1 MTFTISNWISQ
12 GFVQADKSQ
21 AVIQIA
27 RNSFLKGK
35 KYYSKLARK
44 LRREVILILGF
55 QSCRINDKNFTV
67 DQHEIRPIIS
77 VRQVRL
83 LNCASFRLFC
93 VLLL

>member
-35 KYYSKLARK
+35 KILFKISEKTEKGSHFDSWIPKL
-44 LRREVILILGF
+44 
-55 QSCRINDKNFTV
+55 SD
-67 DQHEIRPIIS
+67 
-77 VRQVRL
+77 
-83 LNCASFRLFC
+83 
-93 VLLL
+93 